1 MGKRNPDE
9 HLIKISEAAEIR
21 GASVSAISHLV
32 RIGERQK
39 TMTGEEMERAIEFLL
54 QNQATLEERIEQV
67 NRDLGGRIAELT
79 AVVRMQAD
87 SQSQLN
93 QTLTTAITALA
104 EAQAKTEAKMDRLA
118 GVVEKLVE
126 RLSP

>member
-1 MGKRNPDE
+1 
-9 HLIKISEAAEIR
+9 
-21 GASVSAISHLV
+21 
-32 RIGERQK
+32 
-39 TMTGEEMERAIEFLL
+39 MTGEEMERAIEFLL

-79 AVVRMQAD
+79 AAVRMQAD
-87 SQSQLN
+87 SQSQFN
-93 QTLTTAITALA
+93 QTLTTAVTALA
-104 EAQAKTEAKMDRLA
+104 EAQAKTETKVDRLA

>member
-1 MGKRNPDE
+1 
-9 HLIKISEAAEIR
+9 
-21 GASVSAISHLV
+21 
-32 RIGERQK
+32 
-39 TMTGEEMERAIEFLL
+39 MTGEEMERAIEFLL

-67 NRDLGGRIAELT
+67 NRDLGARLAELT

-87 SQSQLN
+87 SQGQLN
-93 QTLTTAITALA
+93 QTLTTAITTLA
-104 EAQAKTEAKMDRLA
+104 DAQSKTETKVDRLA